1 MSYDTVVDLV
11 KNAFVEG
18 YFAKKDGPYT
28 LNDYTLAK
36 FQTAIDTAV
45 ATIVEDLERAAHH

>member
-1 MSYDTVVDLV
+1 
-11 KNAFVEG
+11 
-18 YFAKKDGPYT
+18 